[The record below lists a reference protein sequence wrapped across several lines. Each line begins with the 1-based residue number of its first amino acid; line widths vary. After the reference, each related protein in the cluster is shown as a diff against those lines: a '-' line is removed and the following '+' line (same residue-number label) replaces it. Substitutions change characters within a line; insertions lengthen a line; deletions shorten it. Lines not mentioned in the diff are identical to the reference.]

1 MRAMASAILFFVLN
15 LIGLGLGP
23 MATGLVSDALTP
35 LLGDNALRWAM
46 SVTVL
51 FNCWCGFHYYCCSKT
66 IREDLERAIS

>member
-1 MRAMASAILFFVLN
+1 
-15 LIGLGLGP
+15 

-35 LLGDNALRWAM
+35 ALGDNALRWAM

-66 IREDLERAIS
+66 IREDIRRAIS